1 LAAALLPVIIAP
13 STTLMPSWNSQT
25 THIDSGN
32 FSDNP
37 ELKRQLKMRRIKI
50 ATSVVVLLLLLAVS
64 AKPVYRAVRE
74 VIVNRNLEAAREAA
88 RIEDWSEA
96 RDKARSVLIARPGDF
111 EAFRLWTRALGK
123 IEEPRAYLAAAQLF
137 GDPRATTEDK
147 LDCLRVLAMQAPQA
161 VALGAFAS
169 LPAEEMNQP
178 TFRAAISPLYVK
190 RGSVDIAEVGLR
202 EVMGEDDPP
211 VLSLELLRVLCVRPS
226 EARVSEAREILADL
240 IRKSAAAEA
249 LEGLLILADAP
260 GGLSAGKPLPDLPL
274 WVDSQ
279 PQAKTIHHLM
289 ALHPSLDG
297 LPAADQSLFK
307 AAIERFGGIDPG
319 VVGTWLVRH
328 GQAELALELLRDVAQ
343 TRSDAYL
350 ALLHAQLRLGRMEEL
365 DKALETPP
373 ASADAVEI
381 EVVRATLA
389 VRRGDES
396 AAAGAWN
403 RALNQAAFD
412 NSSNRFIEI
421 ADAAEAA
428 GSGAALLDA
437 WVAAILSAWG
447 QLPLAKDLETVMI
460 ELAKRGRSEDLLD
473 VSRSLLRYEP
483 NNPKLVNNSQYL
495 GMIHGLVTPE
505 DASRALQHALEAHPE
520 MPELQSAMMMARLMA
535 GQGAEALKLLPA
547 VRQCRKISPMMLNA
561 LEGSALV
568 LEGRNEEG
576 LRLLGRV
583 RWGLFLRQERVAF
596 RDILI
601 KLKIEGLPLPEFE
614 EVVVEDPSQSRAW
627 RKALDERQKAM
638 EEEVLPALP
647 APAQPAI
654 ELE

>member
-1 LAAALLPVIIAP
+1 
-13 STTLMPSWNSQT
+13 MPSWNSQT

-50 ATSVVVLLLLLAVS
+50 ATSVVVLLLLLAAS

-74 VIVNRNLEAAREAA
+74 IIINRNLEAAREAA
-88 RIEDWSEA
+88 RTDDWSEA

-123 IEEPRAYLAAAQLF
+123 IGEPRAYVAAAQLF
-137 GDPRATTEDK
+137 GDPRATGADK
-147 LDCLRVLAMQAPQA
+147 LECLRILALQAPQA

-178 TFRAAISPLYVK
+178 AFRAAINPLFVK
-190 RGSVDIAEVGLR
+190 RGSFDIAELGLR
-202 EVMGEDDPP
+202 EVMDGDDPP
-211 VLSLELLRVLCVRPS
+211 ELRLELLRVLCARPS
-226 EARVSEAREILADL
+226 EARVLEAREILAEL
-240 IRKSAAAEA
+240 IRKSAVAEA
-249 LEGLLILADAP
+249 LEGLLILAEAP

-279 PQAKTIHHLM
+279 PEAKTIHHLM

-297 LPAADQSLFK
+297 LPASDKTPFEAVIQ
-307 AAIERFGGIDPG
+307 RFGGIDPG

-328 GQAELALELLRDVAQ
+328 GQAELALELLQGVSE

-350 ALLHAQLRLGRMEEL
+350 ALLHAQLRLGKMEEL
-365 DKALETPP
+365 EKSLETPP

-381 EVVRATLA
+381 EVIRATLA
-389 VRRGDES
+389 ARRGDES
-396 AAAGAWN
+396 AATGAWN

-412 NSSNRFIEI
+412 NSRNRFIEI
-421 ADAAEAA
+421 ARAAEAA
-428 GSGAALLDA
+428 GSGAAVLDA
-437 WVAAILSAWG
+437 WVASVLSAWG
-447 QLPLAKDLETVMI
+447 QLPLAKDIEPVMM
-460 ELAKRGRSEDLLD
+460 ELARRGRSEDLLD

-483 NNPKLVNNSQYL
+483 NNPKLINNSQYL

-505 DASRALQHALEAHPE
+505 NASRALAQALEAHPD
-520 MPELQSAMMMARLMA
+520 MPELQSAIAMARLME
-535 GQGAEALKLLPA
+535 GRGAEALELLPA
-547 VRQCRKISPMMLNA
+547 VRQSGKIAPMMLKA

-568 LEGRNEEG
+568 IDGRTDEG
-576 LRLLGRV
+576 LGLLGQV
-583 RWGLFLRQERVAF
+583 RWNLFLRQERLAF

-614 EVVVEDPSQSRAW
+614 EVVVDDPSQSRAW

-647 APAQPAI
+647 VPELPAI
-654 ELE
+654 RQD

>member
-1 LAAALLPVIIAP
+1 
-13 STTLMPSWNSQT
+13 MPSWNSQT

-50 ATSVVVLLLLLAVS
+50 ATSVVVLLLLLAAS

-74 VIVNRNLEAAREAA
+74 VIINRNLEAAREAA
-88 RIEDWSEA
+88 RIDDWSEA

-123 IEEPRAYLAAAQLF
+123 IEEPRAYVAAAQLF
-137 GDPRATTEDK
+137 GDPRATGEDK
-147 LDCLRVLAMQAPQA
+147 LECLRVLAVQAPQA

-169 LPAEEMNQP
+169 LPPEYLNQP
-178 TFRAAISPLYVK
+178 AFRAAISPLYVK
-190 RGSVDIAEVGLR
+190 RGSVDIAELGLR
-202 EVMGEDDPP
+202 EVMGEDNPP
-211 VLSLELLRVLCVRPS
+211 VLLLELLRVLCARPS
-226 EARVSEAREILADL
+226 EARVTEAREILAEL
-240 IRKSAAAEA
+240 IRRSEAAEA
-249 LEGLLILADAP
+249 LEGLLILAEAP
-260 GGLSAGKPLPDLPL
+260 GGLAAGKPLPDLPL

-297 LPAADQSLFK
+297 LSASDPAPFEGVIQ
-307 AAIERFGGIDPG
+307 RFGGIDPG

-328 GQAELALELLRDVAQ
+328 GQAELALELLRDVSE

-365 DKALETPP
+365 DKTLETPP
-373 ASADAVEI
+373 AAADVVEI
-381 EVVRATLA
+381 ETVRASLA
-389 VRRGDES
+389 ARRQDES

-403 RALNQAAFD
+403 RALNQAVFD

-421 ADAAEAA
+421 AEAAEAA

-447 QLPLAKDLETVMI
+447 QLPLANDLEPVMI

-473 VSRSLLRYEP
+473 VSRALLRYEP

-505 DASRALQHALEAHPE
+505 DALRALGQALEAHPE
-520 MPELQSAMMMARLMA
+520 MPELQSAMMMARLME
-535 GQGAEALKLLPA
+535 GRGAEALELLPK
-547 VRQCRKISPMMLNA
+547 VRQCQRISPMMLKA
-561 LEGSALV
+561 LEGSAQV
-568 LEGRNEEG
+568 LEGRNDEG
-576 LRLLGRV
+576 LGLLSQV
-583 RWGLFLRQERVAF
+583 RWNLFLRQERVAF
-596 RDILI
+596 RDLLI
-601 KLKIEGLPLPEFE
+601 QLKVEGLPLPDLE
-614 EVVVEDPSQSRAW
+614 EVVVEDPSLSGAW
-627 RKALDERQKAM
+627 RKALDERRKAM

-647 APAQPAI
+647 ERALPEIQQD
-654 ELE
+654 

>member
-1 LAAALLPVIIAP
+1 
-13 STTLMPSWNSQT
+13 MPSWNAQT
-25 THIDSGN
+25 THTDSGN

-50 ATSVVVLLLLLAVS
+50 ATSVVVLLVLLAAS

-74 VIVNRNLEAAREAA
+74 VIVNRNLEAAREAS
-88 RIEDWSEA
+88 RIEDWSVA
-96 RDKARSVLIARPGDF
+96 RDKARSVLIARPDDF

-123 IEEPRAYLAAAQLF
+123 IGEPRAYVAAAQLF
-137 GDPRATTEDK
+137 GDPRATGEDK
-147 LDCLRVLAMQAPQA
+147 LESLRVLALQAPQA

-169 LPAEEMNQP
+169 LPPEEMDQP
-178 TFRAAISPLYVK
+178 VFRAAISPLYVK

-202 EVMGEDDPP
+202 EVMGEDPPP
-211 VLSLELLRVLCVRPS
+211 VLLLELLRVLCAKPS
-226 EARVSEAREILADL
+226 EARVTEAREILAEL
-240 IRKSAAAEA
+240 IRRSAAEEA
-249 LEGLLILADAP
+249 LEGLLVLAEAP

-279 PQAKTIHHLM
+279 PQAKTVHHLM

-297 LPAADQSLFK
+297 LPATNKSIFESAVK
-307 AAIERFGGIDPG
+307 RFGGIDPG
-319 VVGTWLVRH
+319 VVGSWLVRH
-328 GQAELALELLRDVAQ
+328 GQAEMALELLRDVAE

-365 DKALETPP
+365 DKTLETPAP
-373 ASADAVEI
+373 AADQVEI
-381 EVVRATLA
+381 EMIRATLA
-389 VRRGDES
+389 ARRGDEGAAS
-396 AAAGAWN
+396 AAWN

-412 NSSNRFIEI
+412 SSRNRFIEI

-428 GSGAALLDA
+428 GSGSALLDA

-447 QLPLAKDLETVMI
+447 QLPLAIDLEPVLI

-483 NNPKLVNNSQYL
+483 SNPRLVNNSQYL
-495 GMIHGLVTPE
+495 GLIHGLVTPE
-505 DASRALQHALEAHPE
+505 DALRALGQSLEAHPE
-520 MPELQSAMMMARLMA
+520 MPELQSAMMMARLMQ
-535 GQGAEALKLLPA
+535 GRGAEALELLPA

-576 LRLLGRV
+576 LALLGQV
-583 RWGLFLRQERVAF
+583 RWSLFLRQERVAF
-596 RDILI
+596 RDVLI
-601 KLKIEGLPLPEFE
+601 QLKIEGLPLPELE

-647 APAQPAI
+647 APALPEIQQ
-654 ELE
+654 E